1 MPYDLPSE
9 AVEDAATETDER
21 VWTCED
27 HQFRF
32 PAPTVIHEVAETA
45 AKIEEEIAGASLS
58 TDRRAGKSA
67 REAAGRVQDS
77 QPSCGVGRHGSGSGK
92 FISAAEVEIHGFG
105 AASSLETHG
114 RDAAAGASKRY
125 V

>member
-45 AKIEEEIAGASLS
+45 AKIEEEIPYANGE
-58 TDRRAGKSA
+58 DI
-67 REAAGRVQDS
+67 VQ
-77 QPSCGVGRHGSGSGK
+77 
-92 FISAAEVEIHGFG
+92 
-105 AASSLETHG
+105 
-114 RDAAAGASKRY
+114 KRLDKMRY
-125 V
+125 RCSEFKL